1 MKDFYN
7 DCVIPTSQWLNYCIE
22 RISEPKCILGTQ
34 EYTGI
39 NRKWRI
45 LFAIYVSTIGKKIS
59 KIWISIR
66 SSKNTFKVLG
76 ALFRGIFEYTQLEE
90 EIMPSLKKQTTHE
103 FAIILSFK
111 NHV

>member
-22 RISEPKCILGTQ
+22 RISEPNHKYILGTQ

-45 LFAIYVSTIGKKIS
+45 LSAIYVSTIGKK
-59 KIWISIR
+59 KP
-66 SSKNTFKVLG
+66 KYELV
-76 ALFRGIFEYTQLEE
+76 
-90 EIMPSLKKQTTHE
+90 
-103 FAIILSFK
+103 
-111 NHV
+111 